1 MMARKKQYN
10 YFNTMELLSE
20 NAHLAAEHLETI
32 FENYKP
38 EELIE
43 NSEVIHQLEKKNDLL
58 VDELT
63 NQLYDA
69 FITPIDREDIL
80 IISECLDDIIDG
92 INSMTY
98 LLENLVVT
106 TIRPETQTFSAFV
119 SRAAKG
125 VHLAMIEFPKFKNSK
140 KLKQLIL
147 EVNEIE
153 SEGDLL
159 YSRLKKQLFSE
170 EKDLL
175 EIIKWKEIYDC
186 FESIIN
192 DTERVVDIIDGM
204 IIKNT

>member
-20 NAHLAAEHLETI
+20 NAYLAAEHLETI
-32 FENYKP
+32 FENYNA

-69 FITPIDREDIL
+69 FITPIDRENIL

>member
-1 MMARKKQYN
+1 MARKKQYN

-20 NAHLAAEHLETI
+20 NAYLAAEHLETI
-32 FENYKP
+32 FENYNA

>member
-1 MMARKKQYN
+1 
-10 YFNTMELLSE
+10 MELLSE
-20 NAHLAAEHLETI
+20 NAYLAAEHLETI
-32 FENYKP
+32 FENYNA

-140 KLKQLIL
+140 KLKQLIV

>member
-20 NAHLAAEHLETI
+20 NAYLAAEHLETI
-32 FENYKP
+32 FENYNA

-140 KLKQLIL
+140 K
-147 EVNEIE
+147 
-153 SEGDLL
+153 S
-159 YSRLKKQLFSE
+159 
-170 EKDLL
+170 
-175 EIIKWKEIYDC
+175 IK
-186 FESIIN
+186 F
-192 DTERVVDIIDGM
+192 G
-204 IIKNT
+204 

>member
-1 MMARKKQYN
+1 MKARKKQYN

>member
-20 NAHLAAEHLETI
+20 NAYLAAEHLETI
-32 FENYKP
+32 FENYNA

>member
-1 MMARKKQYN
+1 MMARKKQYD
-10 YFNTMELLSE
+10 YFKTMEQLAE

-32 FENYKP
+32 IESYDSTTLMENA
-38 EELIE
+38 
-43 NSEVIHQLEKKNDLL
+43 EVIHQLEKKNDAL

-98 LLENLVVT
+98 LFENLVIT
-106 TIRPETQTFSAFV
+106 SLRPETDTFGAFV
-119 SRAAKG
+119 SRATKG
-125 VHLAMIEFPKFKNSK
+125 VHLAMLEFHKFKNSK
-140 KLKQLIL
+140 KLKQLII
-147 EVNEIE
+147 EVNDIE

-159 YSRLKKQLFSE
+159 YSRMKKQLFTDE
-170 EKDLL
+170 QDVL
-175 EIIKWKEIYDC
+175 EIIKWKDIYDR
-186 FESIIN
+186 FEEIIN

>member
-140 KLKQLIL
+140 KLKQLIV

>member
-1 MMARKKQYN
+1 
-10 YFNTMELLSE
+10 MELLSE
-20 NAHLAAEHLETI
+20 NAYLAAEHLETI
-32 FENYKP
+32 FENYNA

-69 FITPIDREDIL
+69 FITPIDRENIL

>member
-20 NAHLAAEHLETI
+20 NAYLAAEHLETI
-32 FENYKP
+32 FENYNA

-80 IISECLDDIIDG
+80 IISECLDDIIDS

-140 KLKQLIL
+140 KLKQLIV

>member
-20 NAHLAAEHLETI
+20 NAYLAAEHLETI
-32 FENYKP
+32 FENYNP
-38 EELIE
+38 EKLIE

-140 KLKQLIL
+140 KLKQLIV

-204 IIKNT
+204 IIKKK

>member
-1 MMARKKQYN
+1 
-10 YFNTMELLSE
+10 MELLSE

>member
-32 FENYKP
+32 FENYNA

-140 KLKQLIL
+140 KLKQLIV

>member
-1 MMARKKQYN
+1 MP
-10 YFNTMELLSE
+10 
-20 NAHLAAEHLETI
+20 
-32 FENYKP
+32 KP
-38 EELIE
+38 EIFNVGHTFA

-140 KLKQLIL
+140 KLKQLIV

-175 EIIKWKEIYDC
+175 KIIKWKEIYDC